1 MRTRQKF
8 GARIAEWTSMGWNET
23 SASIGLKEG
32 RERSPC
38 MFKFP
43 APARGASVRAC
54 WMWVRAGKCVLGAC
68 VCAPAAAAAAAAAAV
83 VEVVVAAGKGSFS
96 SAVIS
101 PLLPATS
108 IPPCCFP
115 CHGRGQAD

>member
-1 MRTRQKF
+1 
-8 GARIAEWTSMGWNET
+8 MGCNET

-68 VCAPAAAAAAAAAAV
+68 VCAPAAGAAAGGAAAAAAV

-101 PLLPATS
+101 PLLLSTS
-108 IPPCCFP
+108 IPPCCFS